1 MNPITVGWQQ
11 GSRSTGTDRGLKCCL
26 AFFLL
31 SLSLSTSSFR
41 SLGLA
46 SLQELE
52 LRLLPGPE
60 LRLTVS
66 PPITHSLTQQ
76 GWTCQRC
83 SSEHYRCRPYPG
95 AAYLLLLF
103 FLPKEHNLV
112 HEVVMEKD
120 PVRGTGSPRC
130 VLSVWE
136 MRKALLL
143 PA

>member
-11 GSRSTGTDRGLKCCL
+11 GSGPTGTDRGLKCCL

-31 SLSLSTSSFR
+31 SAPLDKLLSVPGAGFSTGAGIKAASRARAQAHSS
-41 SLGLA
+41 S
-46 SLQELE
+46 
-52 LRLLPGPE
+52 
-60 LRLTVS
+60 T
-66 PPITHSLTQQ
+66 THSLTHQQ
-76 GWTCQRC
+76 GWTCQRY

-103 FLPKEHNLV
+103 ILPKKHNLV
-112 HEVVMEKD
+112 HKVVMEKD
-120 PVRGTGSPRC
+120 PVRGTRSPRC

-136 MRKALLL
+136 MRKALFL